1 MITLAPESDTCLMT
15 EHVQANESPPRRP
28 VGGPIH
34 VVIRMNSKLAIL
46 LAALGLTAITPALA
60 AESPDPA
67 TRPLAA
73 VIDDYVRE
81 GLRTNRSLQSST
93 LDIERSQAA
102 LDAARASYVPAVG
115 IDARYTRAEGGREIT
130 LPVAALGNPTFSL
143 VREREQDT
151 RLTLRQP
158 LFAPAIPAAVRAQRA
173 GLEASEF
180 ARLALARRLK
190 RDISVGYLD
199 WLQASR
205 AIGIVTAS
213 RTLLVENLR
222 VNDSL
227 FRNGKITQDQVLRAR
242 AELLAVEQQLR
253 EAQNSQA
260 QARSYLN
267 FLLNRSLDQPLE
279 NAEPDLDIALA
290 QRDLVTLRA
299 AALENR
305 PELDQVDRSVIAAGS
320 QLAIARSALWPTLS
334 LGADAGTQGEAY
346 EFGRGRNFATV
357 SLLLNWKLFDGGA
370 RRADIR
376 AARAGERQA
385 RNQREELQQQI
396 QLEVQQSLDRL
407 DTTSDSL
414 RTAEAR
420 ADAARAGFRIASR
433 KRDEGAI
440 SQVEFID
447 ARSALT
453 AAELNLNLTRFQL
466 LARQAELDYATAAGT
481 LPAELGLTP

>member
-1 MITLAPESDTCLMT
+1 MPSVLPASDTCLNT
-15 EHVQANESPPRRP
+15 EQTKARGFAARRP
-28 VGGPIH
+28 DSRAVR
-34 VVIRMNSKLAIL
+34 VVPGMSLAL
-46 LAALGLTAITPALA
+46 LCLLTVLPGTAAQA
-60 AESPDPA
+60 DPA
-67 TRPLAA
+67 EPAPITRPLAA
-73 VIDDYVRE
+73 VIDDYVRV

-102 LDAARASYVPAVG
+102 LDAARSRYIPEVG

-158 LFAPAIPAAVRAQRA
+158 LFAPAIPASVRAQRA

-253 EAQNSQA
+253 EAQNSQEPGA
-260 QARSYLN
+260 QLPQ
-267 FLLNRSLDQPLE
+267 LP
-279 NAEPDLDIALA
+279 AEPRTRPAA
-290 QRDLVTLRA
+290 RECRA
-299 AALENR
+299 GPR
-305 PELDQVDRSVIAAGS
+305 
-320 QLAIARSALWPTLS
+320 
-334 LGADAGTQGEAY
+334 
-346 EFGRGRNFATV
+346 
-357 SLLLNWKLFDGGA
+357 
-370 RRADIR
+370 RRAR
-376 AARAGERQA
+376 AARSRDTA
-385 RNQREELQQQI
+385 RSGAREPP
-396 QLEVQQSLDRL
+396 R
-407 DTTSDSL
+407 
-414 RTAEAR
+414 
-420 ADAARAGFRIASR
+420 ARAGGPCGGRRGLAARCRALCAVADAVSR
-433 KRDEGAI
+433 CRCRHAG
-440 SQVEFID
+440 
-447 ARSALT
+447 RSL
-453 AAELNLNLTRFQL
+453 
-466 LARQAELDYATAAGT
+466 
-481 LPAELGLTP
+481 